1 MFSLAPY
8 RISIQKEGSTQ
19 KLVFADNRSALGHWF
34 HSVLANLS
42 KNVIDLPDKKMLRV
56 ERLAANSD
64 FTFVCAIVH
73 TGEYGFESRLFDSKE
88 STVKH
93 KRTVTEAELIPFF
106 ISIALPK
113 DAEWGVLMLQ
123 RFKNFGIRDFIAP
136 GLQARFEATHHA
148 KLQLER
154 LVPSTFVQQLY
165 KDGLVKTMRFVR
177 YSMPDDIA
185 SALGKDVYTPHVQEV
200 ELVVKAKRKH
210 ALPKLGGITGLLD
223 GTKNFSD
230 VISIKDWDYDT
241 IKLEM
246 EFGGRRRT
254 IELDK
259 PFKATPN
266 LDITENVMV
275 GLDGHPVWADLVN
288 EAAQFSADL
297 LSHADFKVEL
307 DTNLCNVIQA
317 DPLPMA
323 TVATPGYFEVPA
335 VVSEDFGAEH
345 GVS

>member
-8 RISIQKEGSTQ
+8 RISIQKDGSTQ
-19 KLVFADNRSALGHWF
+19 KLAFANNRSALGQWF
-34 HSVLANLS
+34 HSVLASLS

-56 ERLAANSD
+56 ERLAANAD
-64 FTFVCAIVH
+64 CTFICATIH

-106 ISIALPK
+106 VSIVLPK

-148 KLQLER
+148 KLQIER

-185 SALGKDVYTPHVQEV
+185 NALGKDVYTPHVQEV

-210 ALPKLGGITGLLD
+210 ALPKLGGITDLLD

-230 VISIKDWDYDT
+230 VVSIKDWDYDT

-254 IELDK
+254 IEVDK

-266 LDITENVMV
+266 LDITENVAV
-275 GLDGHPVWADLVN
+275 GADGHPVWDDLVS
-288 EAAQFSADL
+288 EAAQFSVDL
-297 LSHADFKVEL
+297 LSHADFKLKL
-307 DTNLCNVIQA
+307 DTDLINVVDA
-317 DPLPMA
+317 APLPA
-323 TVATPGYFEVPA
+323 TTVVAPDYFEVPPA
-335 VVSEDFGAEH
+335 VTEDLGAPA
-345 GVS
+345 